1 MAYQPKSY
9 RKFIATAA
17 TATLVAG
24 AVAPVA
30 SLAADFTDVTAKYKE
45 AVDFVVSKGI
55 NGTSSTTFGTDA
67 QIKRVDAAVMVA
79 AVLGLDTEK
88 APAGGFTDVPERAV
102 GAVNAL
108 KAAGITSGKTATT
121 FDADSNITRGELAI
135 WIQKGFKL
143 EGTSTLAFT
152 DVTERYA
159 AAVKALVDNKVTS
172 GTSATTFGVNNFAKR
187 GDFAIFLQKA
197 DVAAKAGVVTATA
210 SATGAKKLEV
220 KFNKAVD
227 TTKAAITVKKGT
239 SNVAVAKLTFA
250 EDKKS
255 ATVELN
261 SKLTEGT
268 YTVNVAGLTA
278 TAITS
283 EVKASNEKVN
293 GVEFVSEKALTTV
306 VGATGVNTEVVV
318 AYKVVNQYGEDITSS
333 AAMYDI
339 LPTPTNGFTVKSNVG
354 GKITLEKA
362 GAKTGDTFNL
372 TLIEKNTALSAS
384 KTFTVADKSAVA
396 TVEVTGVYN
405 KDGLAV
411 NEDNKAEAF
420 YLTVVAKDQYG
431 TVITNAAELEA
442 GLLVNVSGNS
452 AGVLDGD
459 VVTAGVQNFGTYE
472 DAAKKKHTAIKL
484 DLKAAGDTVFTLV
497 SLTNGTPVQHKVT
510 VDSGVKL
517 DTVSIGAPTTGTV
530 AGGDTV
536 LLPVSITDNK
546 GNAVTD
552 ATKVNGKVVISGS
565 GHTGAKFVT
574 KDGALYVELKAD
586 ATATQSS
593 LVVTLQS
600 QTSKFDTEVV
610 TVKATAAP
618 KAVVGL
624 KADVATSIYAGQK
637 LTLEAK
643 NFIIHDQ
650 YGREMAST
658 DARFAGTVITATDGN
673 TTATSKLTVAGL
685 ELTAG
690 ATKGYE
696 TVTFALAG
704 VTGSS
709 TDVDFRVVDRSEFT
723 TYEVADLTNLYANG
737 AALDYTDAYAQAL
750 KVYGVTADGKKVL
763 IPANEYTVYET
774 SSYLGYD
781 AASGKLDAVADADAT
796 KTYEGTVNV
805 VVTINATGQ
814 EFTKAVT
821 VSEAAPTVDKVEV
834 KKADGT
840 VTTALDFT
848 GAAFDKSNIA
858 TVVVTDNYGVV
869 NAGLNTIARV
879 TYTNVKEKDGSD
891 IAITANG
898 TSSAAIAG
906 LAAGDTFDATFVIGG
921 KSVKLAVTV
930 K

>member
-45 AVDFVVSKGI
+45 AVDFVVSKGV
-55 NGTSSTTFGTDA
+55 NGTSATTFGTDA

-210 SATGAKKLEV
+210 TATGAKKLEV

-278 TAITS
+278 TALTS
-283 EVKASNEKVN
+283 EVKTTNEKVN
-293 GVEFVSEKALTTV
+293 GVQFVSEKALTTV

-333 AAMYDI
+333 GAMYDI
-339 LPTPTNGFTVKSNVG
+339 VSTPTNGFTVKTHTA
-354 GKITLEKA
+354 GKLTLEKA

-372 TLIEKNTALSAS
+372 TIIDRGTALSAS
-384 KTFTVADKSAVA
+384 KTFTVADKSAVS
-396 TVEVTGVYN
+396 TVEITGVYN
-405 KDGLAV
+405 AKGSAV
-411 NEDNKAEAF
+411 NEDNKAEEF
-420 YLTVVAKDQYG
+420 FLTVVAKDQYG
-431 TVITNAAELEA
+431 TVITNPAELNN
-442 GLLVNVSGNS
+442 GLFVNVSGTS
-452 AGVLDGD
+452 AAVA
-459 VVTAGVQNFGTYE
+459 AGANFVTYE
-472 DAAKKKHTAIKL
+472 DTAKAKHTGIKL
-484 DLKAAGDTVFTLV
+484 ELKGAGDTIFTLV
-497 SLTNGTPVQHKVT
+497 SLVNGTPLNYKVT

-517 DTVSIGAPTTGTV
+517 DTLSIGAPTTGSV
-530 AGGDTV
+530 AGGDKI

-552 ATKVNGKVVISGS
+552 STKVDGKVIISGS
-565 GHTGAKFVT
+565 GYSAPKWVT
-574 KDGALYVELKAD
+574 KDGALYLEVVANT
-586 ATATQSS
+586 TATQTS

-600 QTSKFDTEVV
+600 QSIKFDTEVV
-610 TVKATAAP
+610 TVKPTAVP
-618 KAVVGL
+618 DAVVGL
-624 KADVATSIYAGQK
+624 KADVATSIYAGEK
-637 LTLEAK
+637 LTLEPK
-643 NFIIHDQ
+643 HFIIHDQ

-658 DARFAGTVITATDGN
+658 DARFVGTVITATDGD
-673 TTATSKLTVAGL
+673 TDATTSKLTVAGL

-690 ATKGYE
+690 EAKGTE

-704 VTGSS
+704 VTGSA
-709 TDVDFRVVDRSEFT
+709 TDVTFRVVDRSEFT
-723 TYEVADLTNLYANG
+723 SYEVADVTNLYANG

-763 IPANEYTVYET
+763 IPADEYTVYET

-781 AASGKLDAVADADAT
+781 ATSGKLDAVADADAT

-848 GAAFDKSNIA
+848 GVAFDKTNIA
-858 TVVVTDNYGVV
+858 TVVVTDSYGVV

-879 TYTNVKEKDGSD
+879 TYTNVKEKEGNS